1 MNSGE
6 VALLPYGMWS
16 PLQIFLM
23 DGHLIPLSWP
33 DPQPSLSALW
43 VQTQKPKHGYLSP
56 GLMKSDQ
63 MAWQPYVIWSPLQ
76 ILSMDGR
83 LIPIV

>member
-1 MNSGE
+1 
-6 VALLPYGMWS
+6 
-16 PLQIFLM
+16 M
-23 DGHLIPLSWP
+23 DKHLIPLSRP
-33 DPQPSLSALW
+33 DPQPLPSAL
-43 VQTQKPKHGYLSP
+43 QIRSQKPKHGYLSP

-76 ILSMDGR
+76 ILSMDER